1 MSNWGQQK
9 KWQGAKSWG
18 KGHKPNTA
26 PKDKVQLPSYDGAS
40 WPSSS
45 ASVSKATADKE
56 KDTDL
61 KSALK
66 EFLEQNAS
74 ALEVPTAL
82 KEYIQPAVGQSLK
95 DDQKL
100 LNHKRKLAQKVER
113 LKGAQKKKEE
123 MWTQFRQ
130 QMKEHLAAEKVRF
143 EKECLEL
150 AEALKTAQQD
160 LDKAMSGSMET
171 TEIVPEETDIELDEM
186 LEDKNTR
193 KDTDKEP
200 HKEKAMEEAL
210 LQAQAGQMLLAE
222 QVTALQQQMSYMAQ
236 LMKTPAVESPSR
248 TVLEVIG
255 VTPTTPPKE
264 GESGKRKHAL
274 EPFSRR
280 SAPYNTPEKEPIQAS
295 KTPMQLESL
304 DGYGPT

>member
-1 MSNWGQQK
+1 MYNWGQQK

-18 KGHKPNTA
+18 KGNKPNTN
-26 PKDKVQLPSYDGAS
+26 PKDKFQLPSYDGAS

-45 ASVSKATADKE
+45 ASASKATYDKE

-95 DDQKL
+95 DDQKM
-100 LNHKRKLAQKVER
+100 LNHKRKLVQKVER

-123 MWTQFRQ
+123 MWTQFRL
-130 QMKEHLAAEKVRF
+130 QMKEHLAAEKARF
-143 EKECLEL
+143 DKECSEL

-160 LDKAMSGSMET
+160 LDNAMNGSMET
-171 TEIVPEETDIELDEM
+171 TEIVPEETDIELEEL
-186 LEDKNTR
+186 LEDKNTT
-193 KDTDKEP
+193 KDTTKDT

-222 QVTALQQQMSYMAQ
+222 QVTALQQQMSYMAH

-248 TVLEVIG
+248 TCLEVLG
-255 VTPTTPPKE
+255 VSPTTPPKE
-264 GESGKRKHAL
+264 GDAGKRKHAL
-274 EPFSRR
+274 EPFSRK
-280 SAPYNTPEKEPIQAS
+280 SAPYNTPVKDSAKTS
-295 KTPMQLESL
+295 KSPMQLESL
-304 DGYGPT
+304 DGYGPA